1 MCQKYLR
8 VAVYCFRKLKVS
20 YNTFKSP
27 DAETDA
33 KERSSMGRR
42 LGLII
47 GVNKYQDAAF
57 RPLKFAETDARVLAQ
72 WLVNAQG
79 GKWSPAD
86 VQLILGAQA
95 TGELVESLIT
105 QVCVNVARPDD
116 VVFIYFAGH
125 AFIDEMKDRKSTRL
139 NSSHT

>member
-33 KERSSMGRR
+33 KKRSTMGRR

-47 GVNKYQDAAF
+47 GVNKYQEAAF
-57 RPLKFAETDARVLAQ
+57 RPLKLAETDARVLAQ

-79 GKWSPAD
+79 GKWSAAEEH
-86 VQLILGAQA
+86 LILGAQA
-95 TGELVESLIT
+95 KRELL
-105 QVCVNVARPDD
+105 D
-116 VVFIYFAGH
+116 
-125 AFIDEMKDRKSTRL
+125 TR
-139 NSSHT
+139 